1 MEHEYLLE
9 FLEKKDIPIVHKARH
24 AYLTYYGFE
33 QQSTVLKE
41 GVVKTSIILE
51 MEENLTFLT

>member
-24 AYLTYYGFE
+24 AYLTYMG
-33 QQSTVLKE
+33 LGK
-41 GVVKTSIILE
+41 KRHKD
-51 MEENLTFLT
+51 